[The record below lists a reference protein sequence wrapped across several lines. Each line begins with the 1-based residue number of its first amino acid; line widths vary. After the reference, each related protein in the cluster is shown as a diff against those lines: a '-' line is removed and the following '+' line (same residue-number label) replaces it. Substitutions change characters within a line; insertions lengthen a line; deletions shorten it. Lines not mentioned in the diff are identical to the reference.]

1 MTSAPDRLRAVVEPG
16 FKKSDPDAH
25 PWSVLSET
33 ADSPPA
39 AAAAPGSPEFAAI
52 FREYAPFVWRALRRM
67 GVEERDTEDVLQEVF
82 VAVHKKLATFE
93 QRSTL
98 RTWLYGICLHKA
110 LDHRRRAHVR
120 HEVMNGTVPE
130 RSSPPRQEH
139 AVLVTRARERL
150 DAVLETLDD
159 AKRAVFVLFEWEGLS
174 MHEIAELTATPLQT
188 AYARLYAARAQV
200 QRALADEEG
209 GSEP

>member
-1 MTSAPDRLRAVVEPG
+1 
-16 FKKSDPDAH
+16 
-25 PWSVLSET
+25 VLSET

-39 AAAAPGSPEFAAI
+39 AAAAPGSPEFATI

-67 GVEERDTEDVLQEVF
+67 GVEERDAEDVLQEVF

-120 HEVMNGTVPE
+120 HEVMNGAVPE
-130 RSSPPRQEH
+130 RSSPPSQEH
-139 AVLVTRARERL
+139 AVQVARACAQL

-174 MHEIAELTATPLQT
+174 MHEIAELTSTPLQT

-200 QRALADEEG
+200 QRALSEKKGEE
-209 GSEP
+209 P